1 MQTYKKLLYLLSYN
15 ERKQGVILIF
25 MFLLMAVL
33 DIIGVASIMPFIYV
47 LSNPEIIDTNSI
59 INSIFQASNFIGI
72 QDKQEFLF
80 ALGIF
85 FFAMLVISL
94 SFKALTTYVQT
105 RFAQM
110 RQFSIARRLIEG
122 YLNQPYSWFLN
133 RNSAEIGKTILSEVG
148 VVVSGGI
155 KPFLNLIAQ
164 SVIAFALLTLII
176 FTNPKLALIIGL
188 TLSIAFGIIY
198 KFSKSFLTRIGEER
212 VKRNQVRFTIT
223 SEAFGAFKEIK
234 LGGLEQTYVD
244 RFSKTAKELAKINA
258 SGKVISVLPRFVVEA
273 IAFGGMIMVVLY
285 LMSQTTS
292 FAQVMPVVAL
302 YAFAGYR
309 LLPALQQI
317 YADATELKF
326 VGPALDL
333 MFEDLNSLKSYS
345 YDKNK
350 SFLPLNKAIVLKGI
364 NFNYPNSSKTSL
376 KDIELNIPARSTVG
390 FVGATGSGKTTIV
403 DIILGL
409 LEPQKGTIQIDGK
422 VINKQNRKA
431 WQRSIGYVPQQIYVA
446 DDTIE
451 ANIAFGIKNPKDINQ
466 EAVVRAAKISNLH
479 DFVINEL
486 PDKYKTT
493 VGERGV
499 RLSGGQRQR
508 IGIARALYNNPQ
520 VLVLDEAT
528 SALDNL
534 TEQAVME
541 AVKNL
546 GKNITIIMIAHRL
559 TTVKGCDTIFL
570 LEKGELKEQGTF
582 EKLIEVSDSFR
593 ATAANI

>member
-1 MQTYKKLLYLLSYN
+1 MQTYKKLLYLLSHN
-15 ERKQGVILIF
+15 ERKQAVILIL
-25 MFLLMAVL
+25 MFLLMAIL

-47 LSNPEIIDTNSI
+47 LSNPDIIETNSI
-59 INSIFQASNFIGI
+59 INSVFQASNFLGI
-72 QDKQEFLF
+72 ETEQQFLF
-80 ALGIF
+80 ALGIVF
-85 FFAMLVISL
+85 FVMLVISL

-110 RQFSIARRLIEG
+110 RQYSIAKRLMEG
-122 YLNQPYSWFLN
+122 YLYQPYSWFLN
-133 RNSAEIGKTILSEVG
+133 RHSADLGKSILSEVG

-164 SVIAFALLTLII
+164 SVIAFALLILII

-198 KFSKSFLTRIGEER
+198 KLSKSFLTRIGEER
-212 VKRNQVRFTIT
+212 VKRNQVRFTVL

-244 RFSKTAKELAKINA
+244 RFSKTAKEIAKVNA
-258 SGKVISVLPRFVVEA
+258 SGKLISVLPRFAVEA
-273 IAFGGMIMVVLY
+273 VAFGGMIMVVLF
-285 LMSQTTS
+285 LMSQKTS
-292 FAQVMPVVAL
+292 FAQVMPIVAL

-317 YADATELKF
+317 YADVTELRF

-333 MFEDLNSLKSYS
+333 MFKDLKSLKSYS
-345 YDKNK
+345 YDKDK
-350 SFLPLNKAIVLKGI
+350 SFLPLNNAIVLKGI
-364 NFNYPNSSKTSL
+364 NYNYPNASKTSL

-390 FVGATGSGKTTIV
+390 FVGATGSGKTTII

-409 LEPQKGTIQIDGK
+409 LEAQKGTFQIDGK

-466 EAVVRAAKISNLH
+466 EAVVRAAKIANLH
-479 DFVINEL
+479 DFVIDEL

-520 VLVLDEAT
+520 VLILDEAT

-559 TTVKGCDTIFL
+559 TTVKECDIIFL

-582 EKLIEVSDSFR
+582 KKLIEISDSFR